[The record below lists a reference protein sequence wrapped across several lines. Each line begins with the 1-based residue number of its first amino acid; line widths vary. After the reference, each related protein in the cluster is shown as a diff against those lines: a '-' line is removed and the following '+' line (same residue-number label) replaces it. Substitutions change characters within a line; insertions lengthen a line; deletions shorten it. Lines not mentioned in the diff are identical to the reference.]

1 MLVQIWM
8 GLRMGAPAAQGSAG
22 QQAIWERYRELQAG
36 FFIELPPGK
45 HPAAWH
51 ENCLAHR

>member
-22 QQAIWERYRELQAG
+22 RQAIWERYRELQAG